1 MKVDALFVFG
11 KEVIYTARR
20 KKPETLEELAAER
33 NRSEK
38 ELHYWENQEKIL
50 KHRVS
55 ELTRKERTNR
65 LCIRAG
71 MLESF
76 LEKPEQLTNDQVM
89 ELLKVAFRQPEVKQ
103 ALREMLNCDT
113 S

>member
-1 MKVDALFVFG
+1 MG
-11 KEVIYTARR
+11 RR

-33 NRSEK
+33 DRSEK

-50 KHRVS
+50 KHQIS

-103 ALREMLNCDT
+103 TLREMLNCDT

>member
-1 MKVDALFVFG
+1 M
-11 KEVIYTARR
+11 ARR
-20 KKPETLEELAAER
+20 KKPETLEELTAER
-33 NRSEK
+33 DRSEK
-38 ELHYWENQEKIL
+38 QLHYWKNQEKIL

-103 ALREMLNCDT
+103 TLRKMLNCDT